1 MNSAS
6 LSFSTV
12 LSTGTSSSLRF
23 TPHKSITV
31 NAPSRT
37 IHVSSLRKEL
47 CKEQTLRNIFQQHG
61 KVEALQLIRSSDRNM
76 ALVRFATM

>member
-1 MNSAS
+1 VNLSS
-6 LSFSTV
+6 LTV
-12 LSTGTSSSLRF
+12 LSIGTAFLLRF

-61 KVEALQLIRSSDRNM
+61 KVEALQLIRSADRNM
-76 ALVRFATM
+76 ALVRYATI